1 MPDEYAEET
10 VRAWDRLSNA
20 IKHLSRDWMPGFAP
34 KPAPS
39 ALWFEM
45 TRMQN
50 ISAPPAFA
58 LQYPSNFNQPSPNFS
73 PISGIF
79 GFLEI

>member
-1 MPDEYAEET
+1 MPDEYTEET
-10 VRAWDRLSNA
+10 ARAWDRFSDA

-34 KPAPS
+34 KATPS
-39 ALWFEM
+39 ALWLGM

-50 ISAPPAFA
+50 ASALQAAA

-79 GFLEI
+79 GFLGL